1 MCEGRTWGDR
11 NNILQYRKKKRTT
24 EAEGKERKER
34 GGMEL
39 RQVMALTPHPHLA
52 PQRAKQIQQAQTKER
67 DEPLWW
73 DCGRPAL

>member
-1 MCEGRTWGDR
+1 MGRQK
-11 NNILQYRKKKRTT
+11 QYTAIQKKKRTT

>member
-1 MCEGRTWGDR
+1 MGRQK
-11 NNILQYRKKKRTT
+11 QYTAIQKKKRMT

>member
-1 MCEGRTWGDR
+1 MREGLGETETIYC
-11 NNILQYRKKKRTT
+11 NTEKKKRTT